1 MSQKRWVVGVDVGG
15 TFTDLFVLDEQ
26 TGTARIVKV
35 PSTRG
40 EEARGFMNGIQ
51 KISEDGSASGVA
63 SIVHGTTVG
72 TNALLER
79 KVARTGIITTRGFRD
94 VLEMRRRD
102 RPQTWGLR
110 GSFTPIVPRAL
121 RLEVDERVLADGQ
134 IHTPVDIDQVKAQ
147 AQALLDAGCEAVC
160 VFFINAYANTA
171 NEQAAVAAVRAMWP
185 NPHVTAASEVLPEIR
200 EFERCSTATL
210 NAALQ
215 PVVGSYLTRLES
227 DLRGQG
233 FEGELLIVQS
243 NGGVMSRQTACD
255 VPVRTALSGPAAGVM
270 ACAAIARAAGYPNVM
285 TGDMGGT
292 SFDVSLVAKG
302 EAALS
307 AQTSI
312 EFGLVVRS
320 PMIQIETIGAGGG
333 SIASVDASGM
343 LQVGP
348 ESAGSVPG
356 PACYDHGNTRPT
368 VTDANVLLGRIA
380 ADRPLGG
387 GLLQALRSDLSEQ
400 AIQMHVAEPLGLST
414 LEAAEAILTV
424 ANAKMAG
431 AVRVVSIEKG
441 HDPRQFAYM
450 PFGGGGGL
458 HVCAMMREVGVATGI
473 VPRYPGVTSALG
485 CVMAD
490 MRHDA
495 VQTLNQ
501 ALSDV
506 NFKDVVARID
516 QLAEACQTR
525 LDSAGVRF
533 VAVDENIALD
543 MLFTGQTHTLQVN
556 VQRNQ
561 LRLDGLRAAFT
572 EAYQHAFGRVLEGP
586 VIRVMNLR
594 YARIGRRPK
603 FDLSVLAP
611 VGTGSTQP
619 LGVQRVYHQAQWWDA
634 QRYARL
640 ELPVGAQVQ
649 GPAILEQ
656 ADTTV
661 WLEPGFVAKVDAMG
675 NLLVTALP

>member
-1 MSQKRWVVGVDVGG
+1 
-15 TFTDLFVLDEQ
+15 
-26 TGTARIVKV
+26 
-35 PSTRG
+35 
-40 EEARGFMNGIQ
+40 
-51 KISEDGSASGVA
+51 
-63 SIVHGTTVG
+63 
-72 TNALLER
+72 
-79 KVARTGIITTRGFRD
+79 
-94 VLEMRRRD
+94 
-102 RPQTWGLR
+102 
-110 GSFTPIVPRAL
+110 
-121 RLEVDERVLADGQ
+121 
-134 IHTPVDIDQVKAQ
+134 VKAQ

-160 VFFINAYANTA
+160 VFFINAYANMA

-292 SFDVSLVAKG
+292 SFDVSLVAQG
-302 EAALS
+302 EAALA

-356 PACYDHGNTRPT
+356 PACYDRGNTRPT
-368 VTDANVLLGRIA
+368 VTDANVFLGRIA

-387 GLLQALRSDLSEQ
+387 GLLQALRADLSEQ
-400 AIQMHVAEPLGLST
+400 AIQKHVAEPLGLST
-414 LEAAEAILTV
+414 MEAAEAILTV

-458 HVCAMMREVGVATGI
+458 HVCAMMREVGVTTGI

-506 NFKDVVARID
+506 NFNEVLARID

-543 MLFTGQTHTLQVN
+543 MLFTGQTHTLQVT
-556 VQRNQ
+556 VQRAQ
-561 LRLDGLRAAFT
+561 LSAERLRQAFT
-572 EAYQHAFGRVLEGP
+572 EAYQSAFGRVLEGP

-611 VGTGSTQP
+611 VGAGRTQP
-619 LGVQRVYHQAQWWDA
+619 LGVQRVYHQGHWWDA

-640 ELPVGAQVQ
+640 ELPIGAKVN

-661 WLEPGFVAKVDAMG
+661 WLEPGFEAKVDAMG
-675 NLLVTALP
+675 NLLVTAQV